1 MNLNGCFMLS
11 WEGKEYTQKN
21 WSEIIPDLS
30 GKTFTVDQD
39 YYFLMGDHRNNSN
52 DSRSVGA
59 VERSMI
65 IGHVRRV
72 VLPLSG
78 WRGVK

>member
-1 MNLNGCFMLS
+1 MD
-11 WEGKEYTQKN
+11 E
-21 WSEIIPDLS
+21 
-30 GKTFTVDQD
+30 D

-72 VLPLSG
+72 VFPFSE
-78 WRGVK
+78 WRGIQ